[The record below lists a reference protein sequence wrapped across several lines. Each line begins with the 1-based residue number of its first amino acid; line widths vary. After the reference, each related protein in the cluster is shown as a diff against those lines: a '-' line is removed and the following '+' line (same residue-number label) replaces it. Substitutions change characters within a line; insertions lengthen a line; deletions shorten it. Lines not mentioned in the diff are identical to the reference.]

1 MQIARAT
8 GANVIATTSSSEKG
22 KLLSKLGANHV
33 INYRETPKWDEE
45 VLKLVCRPFFSPK
58 QPQPNICRLQTNG
71 RGVDHVVEVAGP
83 GTIMQALNSTRLGGW
98 IHSIGFIA
106 NEKGAD
112 QATLLG
118 VLLSKNIYLRG
129 VLIGPRVQCVSF
141 TLFVY

>member
-1 MQIARAT
+1 
-8 GANVIATTSSSEKG
+8 
-22 KLLSKLGANHV
+22 
-33 INYRETPKWDEE
+33 
-45 VLKLVCRPFFSPK
+45 
-58 QPQPNICRLQTNG
+58 
-71 RGVDHVVEVAGP
+71 
-83 GTIMQALNSTRLGGW
+83 MQALNSTRLGGW

-141 TLFVY
+141 ILFVY